1 MHASHLA
8 AGVLVVVS
16 LLVAAS
22 VPTAVGH
29 RDADNGSRIVVSDD
43 PDPRAGELPPFVPV
57 GPHADRPDAPSL
69 ADAATMRDV
78 YYDTS
83 SPQVRVGADDR
94 TLQAHRRARLDA
106 IEQNRTTSRWP
117 AHAPEPRDGVVVE
130 DAYVSFMGAT
140 GARLTMATNAS
151 DAGTNAT
158 SGPYL
163 LPRDGQVYSLLDYR
177 IGAPTP
183 TCDDLG
189 DRRRCVAYEVVNRT
203 VVRRLSIGEQTWTA
217 RGREHR
223 AIHYSNAT
231 AADETTLRLSATITV
246 TVDRVTRVVDA
257 GSGEVR
263 RTNRTRLT
271 SNLTVEDTRRVAVTT
286 NQPLDVTQRIITTTD
301 GERVVVL
308 AFDGPHDPAERRL
321 WSTARLGNTTVR
333 NVWGVYSR
341 RRSTTATIATGD
353 DTRPYELPH
362 VLAANLTARS
372 ATPTL
377 RRADGALADG
387 RYPEVA
393 RTASVPVTD
402 RPAQLGAHVNL
413 STAAVRLP
421 TGVVVENA
429 PGRVT
434 RVEDVHGDPVPV
446 TTRTYEERP
455 TALTVER
462 RNESHARLRLRDER
476 TGRPLPDRTVALQHA
491 ARETVVTDATGTA
504 VVERSG
510 IHLRATFPG
519 TDWTTDRSRYYAPA
533 SAATTFPTPFSIYDA
548 LASVAGAFVSVV
560 GFVVLYVPLRIVFG
574 R

>member
-1 MHASHLA
+1 MQATHLA

-16 LLVAAS
+16 LLGAAS
-22 VPTAVGH
+22 APAAIAH
-29 RDADNGSRIVVSDD
+29 RDVDNASRIVVSDD
-43 PDPRAGELPPFVPV
+43 PDPRAGDLPPFVPV
-57 GPHADRPDAPSL
+57 GPSADRPDGPSL
-69 ADAATMRDV
+69 ADAATMRDI
-78 YYDTS
+78 YYDSS
-83 SPQVRVGADDR
+83 SPQFRFGAANR
-94 TLQAHRRARLDA
+94 TLQDHRRARLDA

-117 AHAPEPRDGVVVE
+117 AHAPEPRDGVVIE

-140 GARLTMATNAS
+140 GARLTMATNTS
-151 DAGTNAT
+151 AGGPNAT

-177 IGAPTP
+177 IGTPGP

-189 DRRRCVAYEVVNRT
+189 DRRRCVVYEVVNRT
-203 VVRRLSIGEQTWTA
+203 VVRRLSIGAQTWTA

-223 AIHYSNAT
+223 AIDYANAT
-231 AADETTLRLSATITV
+231 ARDETTLRLSATITV
-246 TVDRVTRVVDA
+246 TVDRVTRVVDDA
-257 GSGEVR
+257 SGDVL
-263 RTNRTRLT
+263 RTTRTRRT
-271 SNLTVEDTRRVAVTT
+271 SNLTVEDSRNVAVTT
-286 NQPLDVTQRIITTTD
+286 NQPLDVTQRIITTTA

-308 AFDGPHDPAERRL
+308 AFDGPRDPATRRL
-321 WSTARLGNTTVR
+321 WSTATLGNTTVR

-353 DTRPYELPH
+353 DRRPYDLPH

-372 ATPTL
+372 ATPAL

-402 RPAQLGAHVNL
+402 RPARLGAHVNL
-413 STAAVRLP
+413 STAAIRVP
-421 TGVVVENA
+421 TAVVVANP

-434 RVEDVHGDPVPV
+434 RVADVHGDPIPV
-446 TTRTYEERP
+446 TTRTFEERP
-455 TALTVER
+455 TNLTVER
-462 RNESHARLRLRDER
+462 LNESHARLRLRDER
-476 TGRPLPDRTVALQHA
+476 TGRPLPNRTVALQNA

-504 VVERSG
+504 VVERTGS
-510 IHLRATFPG
+510 HLRATFPG
-519 TDWTTDRSRYYAPA
+519 TDWTADRPQYYAPD
-533 SAATTFPTPFSIYDA
+533 AAAATFPTPFSIYDA
-548 LASVAGAFVSVV
+548 LASIAGAFVSVV